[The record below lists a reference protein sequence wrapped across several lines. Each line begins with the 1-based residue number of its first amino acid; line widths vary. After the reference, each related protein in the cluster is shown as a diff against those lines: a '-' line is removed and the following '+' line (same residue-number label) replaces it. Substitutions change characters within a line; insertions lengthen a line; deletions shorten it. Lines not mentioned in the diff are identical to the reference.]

1 MDRQRLG
8 PRSVCFQSSQ
18 MYLSKGVSRQLGSP
32 GSLRV
37 GGEYRVVGGMLK
49 GGRFI
54 RAGSLGHPGRLLSL
68 GPTNELAL
76 DYPLPPPLSLLCQI
90 EFAF

>member
-1 MDRQRLG
+1 
-8 PRSVCFQSSQ
+8 

-37 GGEYRVVGGMLK
+37 GGCIRAVGWDVK

-54 RAGSLGHPGRLLSL
+54 RVSSLGHPGRLLSL

-76 DYPLPPPLSLLCQI
+76 DYPRSHLQLSLLCQI